1 MHLLVKTL
9 QSAYTNSLE
18 DDGKAVLGEICGL
31 IAKGSSLGH
40 CLSK

>member
-9 QSAYTNSLE
+9 QSAYTNSQE
-18 DDGKAVLGEICGL
+18 DDGEGCIRVDLWVDC
-31 IAKGSSLGH
+31 KGSSLGH